1 MANVLNEEKKQQV
14 LALGRLGWSLRR
26 IQQAIKIRRETASA
40 YLKAAGIAVRPPSG
54 WGRCE
59 PKPANEVITDFGAAK
74 PAIPVIPDACS
85 PSPSPNPNPNPE
97 NPSNKGRS
105 KTTSKPA
112 NENEVITDSAVV
124 SGPSACEPYREAIDL
139 GINRGRNAMAIWQDL
154 VSEYGFASSY
164 QSVQRFVRKRRGVQT
179 PEARVVIVT
188 AAGQEAQVDYGT
200 GPMVRDPESRKYRR
214 TRLFVMTLGCSR
226 KSIRLL
232 TFRSSSRI
240 WAELHERAF
249 RRLGGVTRVVVLDN
263 LREGV
268 LVPDIYDPALNPLYR
283 DVLAHYGA
291 VAMPCRIQDPDRKG
305 KVESGVGHAQR
316 TPLKGRRFES
326 LEEAQAYLD
335 HWEQRWADTRIPGTT
350 KRQVAAMFAEEK
362 PTLLPLP
369 LEPFRYYQ
377 YGERIVHLDGCVE
390 VEAAYYGA
398 PPGWIGRV
406 LRVQWDEL
414 YVRLLDPKTG
424 QLLREHVRQKRGWY
438 RIKEEDHPKRTPLRT
453 SQLLWRAGR
462 AGSHIGTLC
471 DAIHRQQG
479 EVGVRR
485 ILGVLS
491 LAKKYGT
498 AAVDEACAAALDM
511 GVQEYRFVRRYL
523 ERCPQAPL
531 SLQQVDPLIRE
542 LVQYLPHSRNWSP
555 FRSSRRRQSSE
566 GSWRLDSRSRSNHFL
581 RYRPGRHSAL
591 SCFDCGSCVGC
602 NHVRP
607 PTRPSKPRFSRRVV
621 RAPHSPLIILR
632 YGGSHCVLVRH
643 QPEVRNLGSHQTT
656 RTNSSSG

>member
-1 MANVLNEEKKQQV
+1 VGMANVLNEEKKQQV

-26 IQQAIKIRRETASA
+26 IQQATKIRRETASA
-40 YLKAAGIAVRPPSG
+40 YLKAAEIAVRPPSG

-59 PKPANEVITDFGAAK
+59 PKPANEVITDSGAAK
-74 PAIPVIPDACS
+74 PAIPVISDPLDL
-85 PSPSPNPNPNPE
+85 NPNPNPE
-97 NPSNKGRS
+97 NLSNKG
-105 KTTSKPA
+105 KAKATSKPA
-112 NENEVITDSAVV
+112 NEVITDSGVV
-124 SGPSACEPYREAIDL
+124 TGPSACEPYREAIDL
-139 GINRGRNAMAIWQDL
+139 GLSRGRNARAIWQDL

-164 QSVQRFVRKRRGVQT
+164 QSVQRFVRKRRGTQT

-226 KSIRLL
+226 KSVRLL

-249 RRLGGVTRVVVLDN
+249 RRLGGATRIVVLDN

-305 KVESGVGHAQR
+305 KVESGVGHAQK
-316 TPLKGRRFES
+316 TPLKGLRFET

-335 HWEQRWADTRIPGTT
+335 RWEQRWADTRIHGTT

-462 AGSHIGTLC
+462 AGSHIGALC

-498 AAVDEACAAALDM
+498 AAVDEACAAALDL

-542 LVQYLPHSRNWSP
+542 LVQYRDFIN
-555 FRSSRRRQSSE
+555 
-566 GSWRLDSRSRSNHFL
+566 
-581 RYRPGRHSAL
+581 YR
-591 SCFDCGSCVGC
+591 
-602 NHVRP
+602 
-607 PTRPSKPRFSRRVV
+607 TKE
-621 RAPHSPLIILR
+621 I
-632 YGGSHCVLVRH
+632 
-643 QPEVRNLGSHQTT
+643 EE
-656 RTNSSSG
+656 

>member
-1 MANVLNEEKKQQV
+1 MANVLNQEKKQQV

-26 IQQAIKIRRETASA
+26 IQRATRIRRETAGA

-54 WGRCE
+54 WGRHA
-59 PKPANEVITDFGAAK
+59 PKPANEVITDSDAAK
-74 PAIPVIPDACS
+74 PAISVIPD
-85 PSPSPNPNPNPE
+85 PLDPNCNPNPE
-97 NPSNKGRS
+97 NLSTKG
-105 KTTSKPA
+105 KAKPTSKPA
-112 NENEVITDSAVV
+112 NGNEVITDSAVV
-124 SGPSACEPYREAIDL
+124 PGPSACEPYREAIDL
-139 GINRGRNAMAIWQDL
+139 GLSRGRNAMAIWQDL

-164 QSVQRFVRKRRGVQT
+164 QSVQRFVRKRRGTQT

-249 RRLGGVTRVVVLDN
+249 RRLGGATRVVVLDN

-305 KVESGVGHAQR
+305 KVESGVGHAQK
-316 TPLKGRRFES
+316 TPLKGLRFET
-326 LEEAQAYLD
+326 LDEAQAHLD
-335 HWEQRWADTRIPGTT
+335 RWEQRWADTRIHGTT

-462 AGSHIGTLC
+462 AGAHIGALC

-491 LAKKYGT
+491 LAKKYGA

-542 LVQYLPHSRNWSP
+542 LVQYRDFIN
-555 FRSSRRRQSSE
+555 
-566 GSWRLDSRSRSNHFL
+566 
-581 RYRPGRHSAL
+581 YR
-591 SCFDCGSCVGC
+591 
-602 NHVRP
+602 
-607 PTRPSKPRFSRRVV
+607 TKE
-621 RAPHSPLIILR
+621 I
-632 YGGSHCVLVRH
+632 
-643 QPEVRNLGSHQTT
+643 EE
-656 RTNSSSG
+656 

>member
-26 IQQAIKIRRETASA
+26 IQQATRIRRETASA
-40 YLKAAGIAVRPPSG
+40 YLKTAGIAVRPPSG
-54 WGRCE
+54 WGRRA
-59 PKPANEVITDFGAAK
+59 PKPANEVITDSGAA
-74 PAIPVIPDACS
+74 AIAVIPDS
-85 PSPSPNPNPNPE
+85 PNPNPE
-97 NPSNKGRS
+97 NLSNKG
-105 KTTSKPA
+105 KAKATSKPA
-112 NENEVITDSAVV
+112 NEVITDPEVITDLNPSQRDEGGALLPETGRGHAA
-124 SGPSACEPYREAIDL
+124 SPQPSPRASACEPYREAIEL
-139 GINRGRNAMAIWQDL
+139 GLSRGRNARAIWQDL
-154 VSEYGFASSY
+154 VCEYGFASSY
-164 QSVQRFVRKRRGVQT
+164 QSVQRFVRKRRGAQV

-188 AAGQEAQVDYGT
+188 APGQEAQVDYGT

-226 KSIRLL
+226 KSVRLL

-249 RRLGGVTRVVVLDN
+249 RRLGGATRIVVLDN

-316 TPLKGRRFES
+316 TPLKGLRFES

-335 HWEQRWADTRIPGTT
+335 HWEQRWADTRIHGTT

-398 PPGWIGRV
+398 PPGWIGRMV
-406 LRVQWDEL
+406 RVQWDEL
-414 YVRLLDPKTG
+414 FVRLLDPKTG

-438 RIKEEDHPKRTPLRT
+438 RIKKEDHPKRTPLRT

-462 AGSHIGTLC
+462 AGAHIGALC
-471 DAIHRQQG
+471 DTIHRQQG

-491 LAKKYGT
+491 LAKKYGA
-498 AAVDEACAAALDM
+498 AAVDEACAAALEM

-531 SLQQVDPLIRE
+531 TLQQVDPLIRD
-542 LVQYLPHSRNWSP
+542 LVQYRDLIN
-555 FRSSRRRQSSE
+555 
-566 GSWRLDSRSRSNHFL
+566 
-581 RYRPGRHSAL
+581 YR
-591 SCFDCGSCVGC
+591 
-602 NHVRP
+602 
-607 PTRPSKPRFSRRVV
+607 TK
-621 RAPHSPLIILR
+621 
-632 YGGSHCVLVRH
+632 
-643 QPEVRNLGSHQTT
+643 EVEE
-656 RTNSSSG
+656 

>member
-26 IQQAIKIRRETASA
+26 IQQATRIRRETASA

-54 WGRCE
+54 WGRCA
-59 PKPANEVITDFGAAK
+59 PKPANEVITDSGAAK
-74 PAIPVIPDACS
+74 PAIPVIPD
-85 PSPSPNPNPNPE
+85 PPNPNPE
-97 NPSNKGRS
+97 NLSTKG
-105 KTTSKPA
+105 KAKATSKPA
-112 NENEVITDSAVV
+112 NEVITDSTVV
-124 SGPSACEPYREAIDL
+124 TGPSACEPYREAIDL
-139 GINRGRNAMAIWQDL
+139 GLSRGRNARAIWQDL
-154 VSEYGFASSY
+154 VSAYGFASSY
-164 QSVQRFVRKRRGVQT
+164 QSVQRFVRKRRGAQT

-188 AAGQEAQVDYGT
+188 APGQEAQVDYGT

-214 TRLFVMTLGCSR
+214 TRLFVMMLGCSR
-226 KSIRLL
+226 KSVRLL

-249 RRLGGVTRVVVLDN
+249 RRLGGATRIVVLDN

-316 TPLKGRRFES
+316 TPLKGLRFEN
-326 LEEAQAYLD
+326 LEQAQAHLD
-335 HWEQRWADTRIPGTT
+335 HWEQRWADTRIHGTT

-438 RIKEEDHPKRTPLRT
+438 RIKEEDRPKRTPLRT

-462 AGSHIGTLC
+462 AGSHIGALC
-471 DAIHRQQG
+471 DAIHRAQG

-491 LAKKYGT
+491 LAKKYGA

-542 LVQYLPHSRNWSP
+542 LVQYRDFIN
-555 FRSSRRRQSSE
+555 
-566 GSWRLDSRSRSNHFL
+566 
-581 RYRPGRHSAL
+581 YK
-591 SCFDCGSCVGC
+591 
-602 NHVRP
+602 
-607 PTRPSKPRFSRRVV
+607 TK
-621 RAPHSPLIILR
+621 
-632 YGGSHCVLVRH
+632 
-643 QPEVRNLGSHQTT
+643 EVEE
-656 RTNSSSG
+656 

>member
-26 IQQAIKIRRETASA
+26 IQQATHVRRETAGA

-59 PKPANEVITDFGAAK
+59 PKPANKVITDSGAAK
-74 PAIPVIPDACS
+74 PAIPLIADPLDPNVNCNPN
-85 PSPSPNPNPNPE
+85 PNPNPNPE
-97 NPSNKGRS
+97 NLSSKG
-105 KTTSKPA
+105 KAKATSKPA
-112 NENEVITDSAVV
+112 NETEVITDSTVV
-124 SGPSACEPYREAIDL
+124 TSPSACEPYREAIDL
-139 GINRGRNAMAIWQDL
+139 GLSRGRNAMAIWQDL

-164 QSVQRFVRKRRGVQT
+164 QSVQRFVRKRRGTQT
-179 PEARVVIVT
+179 PEARMVIVT

-200 GPMVRDPESRKYRR
+200 GPMVRDPENRKYRR

-226 KSIRLL
+226 KSVRLL

-249 RRLGGVTRVVVLDN
+249 RRLGGATRIVVLDN

-268 LVPDIYDPALNPLYR
+268 LVPDVYDPALNPLYR

-305 KVESGVGHAQR
+305 KVESGVGHAQK
-316 TPLKGRRFES
+316 TPLKGLRFET
-326 LEEAQAYLD
+326 LEEAQAHLD
-335 HWEQRWADTRIPGTT
+335 HWEQRWADTRIHGTT

-462 AGSHIGTLC
+462 AGPHIGALC

-542 LVQYLPHSRNWSP
+542 LVQYRDFINYKTK
-555 FRSSRRRQSSE
+555 E
-566 GSWRLDSRSRSNHFL
+566 
-581 RYRPGRHSAL
+581 
-591 SCFDCGSCVGC
+591 
-602 NHVRP
+602 
-607 PTRPSKPRFSRRVV
+607 
-621 RAPHSPLIILR
+621 I
-632 YGGSHCVLVRH
+632 
-643 QPEVRNLGSHQTT
+643 EE
-656 RTNSSSG
+656 